1 MPTYTRLP
9 RFDRDFA
16 ALTAEERLQ
25 FAKAVGNFIAD
36 LKAGGGFRKGLRVK
50 GVQGS
55 RGVYEMTWAADG
67 RATFSYGTSIRDGD
81 PHVIWR
87 RVGKHRILG
96 SA

>member
-16 ALTAEERLQ
+16 ALTAEERRQ

-36 LKAGGGFRKGLRVK
+36 LKAGGGFWKGPRVK

-55 RGVYEMTWAADG
+55 RGVYEM
-67 RATFSYGTSIRDGD
+67 TSIRDGD

-87 RVGKHRILG
+87 RVGKHRVLG